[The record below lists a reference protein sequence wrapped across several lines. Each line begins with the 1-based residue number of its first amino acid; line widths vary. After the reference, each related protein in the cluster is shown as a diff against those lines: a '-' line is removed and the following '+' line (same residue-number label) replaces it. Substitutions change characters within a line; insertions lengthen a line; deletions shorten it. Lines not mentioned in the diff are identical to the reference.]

1 MDSEKMLLALYKKHE
16 YELTQRKTQKMVF
29 LVAIVTVLLS
39 IAVALMIKNTPVLLY
54 GLIGAF
60 VIIVVCYLLQLFK
73 VISLNTAS
81 ILYFSYFYF
90 IFLPVYWYSTNGVA
104 DTAPYIS
111 FVFPLV
117 IFLVFADKARFRIQV
132 GLMAV
137 VIAMSVYSVATASAD
152 AVTDVLYKVIV
163 YTVMMFLMNF
173 YLIYLQRKYEKM
185 HDQFLTGSIKDDL
198 TRVFSRGVIDVILD
212 YVELLYQSKGTDYVI
227 IMVDLD
233 NFKMLNDE
241 YGHVMG
247 DVVLRNT
254 ADCIKQNMREDDFVI
269 CYGGDEFVV
278 VLLDTTIESAAAI
291 FNRIENATNGMQLL
305 ELKAAVSRGY
315 ARRSECK
322 NPQDAL
328 ILADQRMYENK
339 KAGK

>member
-16 YELTQRKTQKMVF
+16 YELTQRKTQQMVF
-29 LVAIVTVLLS
+29 AVAISTVLLS

-54 GLIGAF
+54 GLIGALG
-60 VIIVVCYLLQLFK
+60 IIVVCYLLQLFK
-73 VISLNTAS
+73 VLSLNTAS

-90 IFLPVYWYSTNGVA
+90 VFLPIYWYSTNGVS

-117 IFLVFADKARFRIQV
+117 IFLVFADKARVRIQI

-137 VIAMSVYSVATASAD
+137 VIGMSAYSVATAPAD
-152 AVTDVLYKVIV
+152 AVSDVLYKVIV

-212 YVELLYQSKGTDYVI
+212 YVESLYKSKGIDYVI

-233 NFKMLNDE
+233 NFKKLNDE

-269 CYGGDEFVV
+269 RYGGDEFVV
-278 VLLDTTIESAAAI
+278 VLMNTTIESAAAI
-291 FNRIENATNGMQLL
+291 FNRIESAANCQQLL

-315 ARRSECK
+315 ALRSECK
-322 NPQDAL
+322 NPQDVL

-339 KAGK
+339 KVGK

>member
-1 MDSEKMLLALYKKHE
+1 MESEKMLLALYKKHE
-16 YELTQRKTQKMVF
+16 YEQTQRKTQQMVF

-39 IAVALMIKNTPVLLY
+39 IAAALLIKNTPVLLY
-54 GLIGAF
+54 GLFGAL
-60 VIIVVCYLLQLFK
+60 VIIVVCYLLQMFK

-117 IFLVFADKARFRIQV
+117 IFLVFANKARFRIQI
-132 GLMAV
+132 GLMIV
-137 VIAMSVYSVATASAD
+137 VIGMSAYSVATAPASAV
-152 AVTDVLYKVIV
+152 ADVLYKVIV
-163 YTVMMFLMNF
+163 YIVMMFLMNF

-212 YVELLYQSKGTDYVI
+212 YVESLYKTKGIDYVV

-233 NFKMLNDE
+233 NFKTLNDQ

-254 ADCIKQNMREDDFVI
+254 ADCIRRNMRDDDFVI
-269 CYGGDEFVV
+269 RYGGDEFLV
-278 VLLDTTIESAAAI
+278 VLLDTTIESATAI
-291 FNRIENATNGMQLL
+291 FNRMENAANCEQMH
-305 ELKAAVSRGY
+305 ELNVAVSRGY

-322 NPQDAL
+322 TPQELL
-328 ILADQRMYENK
+328 ILADQRMYEDK
-339 KAGK
+339 KSGR